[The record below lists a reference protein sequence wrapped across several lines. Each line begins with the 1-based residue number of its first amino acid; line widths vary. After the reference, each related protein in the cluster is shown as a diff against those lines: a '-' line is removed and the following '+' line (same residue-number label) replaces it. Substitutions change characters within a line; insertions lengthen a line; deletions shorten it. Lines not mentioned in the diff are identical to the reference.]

1 MSSTERLNRERPI
14 MRRGASRRNIT
25 PGDNVVKL
33 SGWLHCVREM
43 IAGLAPYNKCEWVGS
58 DHMAQ
63 CVQESGLQIPAI
75 ETEDCLCQIGRNMLG
90 TDPLMRV
97 SNAVEFQRRNRTF
110 SRIPLVTIARK
121 PYILIAIID
130 TLMLPIG
137 NTVRI
142 RAASER

>member
-1 MSSTERLNRERPI
+1 
-14 MRRGASRRNIT
+14 
-25 PGDNVVKL
+25 
-33 SGWLHCVREM
+33 
-43 IAGLAPYNKCEWVGS
+43 
-58 DHMAQ
+58 MAQ

-142 RAASER
+142 RAASVPNNHLHIGAEVFPNVFGQPSRLDIFGPKPKNASARRMNANPSQRYLKF

>member
-1 MSSTERLNRERPI
+1 
-14 MRRGASRRNIT
+14 
-25 PGDNVVKL
+25 
-33 SGWLHCVREM
+33 
-43 IAGLAPYNKCEWVGS
+43 
-58 DHMAQ
+58 MAQ

-75 ETEDCLCQIGRNMLG
+75 ETEDCLCQIGRNMLS

-142 RAASER
+142 RAASVPNNHLHIGADVFPNVFCQPSRLDIFGPKPKNASARRMNANPSQRYLKF

>member
-1 MSSTERLNRERPI
+1 
-14 MRRGASRRNIT
+14 
-25 PGDNVVKL
+25 
-33 SGWLHCVREM
+33 
-43 IAGLAPYNKCEWVGS
+43 
-58 DHMAQ
+58 MAQ

-130 TLMLPIG
+130 TLMLHIG
-137 NTVRI
+137 YRVRR
-142 RAASER
+142 RAVSALNNRIGLRIGAEVFPNVFCQPSRLDIFGPKPKNASARRMNANPSQRYLKF

>member
-1 MSSTERLNRERPI
+1 
-14 MRRGASRRNIT
+14 
-25 PGDNVVKL
+25 
-33 SGWLHCVREM
+33 
-43 IAGLAPYNKCEWVGS
+43 
-58 DHMAQ
+58 MAQ

-142 RAASER
+142 RAASSPTITSTSALMFSRMYFASLPDWTSSARNQRTPPPGG

>member
-1 MSSTERLNRERPI
+1 
-14 MRRGASRRNIT
+14 
-25 PGDNVVKL
+25 
-33 SGWLHCVREM
+33 
-43 IAGLAPYNKCEWVGS
+43 
-58 DHMAQ
+58 MAQ

-75 ETEDCLCQIGRNMLG
+75 ETEDCLCQIGRNMLS

-137 NTVRI
+137 DRDGLAHHPKTRQGFLRIEGRNLKMDPEQDVRSHVLYYTDGNIVQQPTVSI
-142 RAASER
+142 NM

>member
-1 MSSTERLNRERPI
+1 
-14 MRRGASRRNIT
+14 
-25 PGDNVVKL
+25 
-33 SGWLHCVREM
+33 
-43 IAGLAPYNKCEWVGS
+43 
-58 DHMAQ
+58 MAQ

-121 PYILIAIID
+121 LYILIAIID
-130 TLMLPIG
+130 TVMLPIG

-142 RAASER
+142 RAPCGYAPPTPSTITSTSALMFSRMYFASLPDWTSSARKQRTPPPGG